1 MDKSELNKALE
12 ALTAEKTELEAQLS
26 ALKEKISSLEG
37 KSWCGV
43 GMGWRFGEKFR
54 CRRNEDRGPI

>member
-37 KSWCGV
+37 KSWGGV
-43 GMGWRFGEKFR
+43 GNALGGGFGK
-54 CRRNEDRGPI
+54 N